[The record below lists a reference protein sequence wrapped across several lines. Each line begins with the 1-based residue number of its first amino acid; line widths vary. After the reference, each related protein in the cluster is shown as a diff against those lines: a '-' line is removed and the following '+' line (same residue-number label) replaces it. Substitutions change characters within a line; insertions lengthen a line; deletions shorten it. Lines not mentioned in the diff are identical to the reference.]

1 MFTNLIFN
9 KHIKESPLYKF
20 FRGVKHIM
28 TRHWFMIVN
37 VYLIIK
43 DRSTGKGET
52 T

>member
-1 MFTNLIFN
+1 
-9 KHIKESPLYKF
+9 
-20 FRGVKHIM
+20 M

-37 VYLIIK
+37 VYQIIK